1 MARLIFIGAF
11 LGWAAFVA
19 AGDIRFRRIGNSLVV
34 AGLLGALVAAAIGRN
49 PFGISLTQSLVGAA
63 VGLVCFFPLFAL
75 RVMGAAD
82 VKIFAVLGAWCG
94 APMLLWLWIVASL
107 AAGVHALCVMLL
119 SLTPVSALYKRAT
132 PTMTLGG
139 RRATPYAAFLVI
151 PAAVWLLHLVYV
163 RGM

>member
-1 MARLIFIGAF
+1 MARLFFIGVF

-19 AGDIRFRRIGNSLVV
+19 SSDIRFRRIRNSLVV
-34 AGLLGALVAAAIGRN
+34 AGLIGALVAAAIGRN
-49 PFGISLTQSLVGAA
+49 PFGISLTQSLAGAA
-63 VGLVCFFPLFAL
+63 VGLFCFIPLFAL

-94 APMLLWLWIVASL
+94 APALLWLWIVASF
-107 AAGVHALCVMLL
+107 AAGVHALWVMLL
-119 SLTPVSALYKRAT
+119 SRTSVFALYKRAT

-151 PAAVWLLHLVYV
+151 PAAAWLLHLVYV

>member
-1 MARLIFIGAF
+1 MARLFFIGVF

-19 AGDIRFRRIGNSLVV
+19 SGDIRFRRIRNSLVV
-34 AGLLGALVAAAIGRN
+34 SGLIGALMAAAISRN
-49 PFGISLTQSLVGAA
+49 PFGISLTQSLAGAA

-82 VKIFAVLGAWCG
+82 VKVFAVLGAWCG
-94 APMLLWLWIVASL
+94 APALLWLWIVASV
-107 AAGVHALCVMLL
+107 AAGVHALWVMLL
-119 SLTPVSALYKRAT
+119 SRTSVFALYKRAT

-139 RRATPYAAFLVI
+139 RRATPYAAFLVM

>member
-19 AGDIRFRRIGNSLVV
+19 TSDIRFRCIRNWLVV
-34 AGLLGALVAAAIGRN
+34 AGLVCALSAAVIGGN
-49 PFGISLTQSLVGAA
+49 PFGISMAHSLIGAA

-82 VKIFAVLGAWCG
+82 VKVFAVLGAWCG
-94 APMLLWLWIVASL
+94 APMLLWFWIAASL
-107 AAGVHALCVMLL
+107 AAGVHALWVMLL
-119 SLTPVSALYKRAT
+119 SRTSVAALYKRAT
-132 PTMTLGG
+132 PAMSLGG
-139 RRATPYAAFLVI
+139 RRATPYAAFLVM

-163 RGM
+163 RGI

>member
-1 MARLIFIGAF
+1 MARLFFIGVF

-19 AGDIRFRRIGNSLVV
+19 SSDIRFRRIRNALVV
-34 AGLLGALVAAAIGRN
+34 AGLVGALVAAALGRN

-63 VGLVCFFPLFAL
+63 VGLLCFIPLFAL
-75 RVMGAAD
+75 RAMGAAD
-82 VKIFAVLGAWCG
+82 VKVFAVLGAWCG
-94 APMLLWLWIVASL
+94 APALLWLWIVASL
-107 AAGVHALCVMLL
+107 AAALHVLWVMLL
-119 SLTPVSALYKRAT
+119 SRTSVFALYKRAT

-151 PAAVWLLHLVYV
+151 PAAAWLLHLVYV

>member
-1 MARLIFIGAF
+1 
-11 LGWAAFVA
+11 
-19 AGDIRFRRIGNSLVV
+19 
-34 AGLLGALVAAAIGRN
+34 
-49 PFGISLTQSLVGAA
+49 
-63 VGLVCFFPLFAL
+63 
-75 RVMGAAD
+75 MGAAD
-82 VKIFAVLGAWCG
+82 VKVFAVLGAWCG
-94 APMLLWLWIVASL
+94 APMLLLLWIVGSL

-119 SLTPVSALYKRAT
+119 SRTSVSALYKRAT

>member
-1 MARLIFIGAF
+1 MARLFFIAVF

-19 AGDIRFRRIGNSLVV
+19 SGDIRFRRIRNSLVV
-34 AGLLGALVAAAIGRN
+34 AGLIGALMAAAIGRN
-49 PFGISLTQSLVGAA
+49 PFGISLTQSLAGVA

-82 VKIFAVLGAWCG
+82 VKVFAVLGAWCG
-94 APMLLWLWIVASL
+94 APALLWLWIVASL
-107 AAGVHALCVMLL
+107 AAGVHALWVTLL
-119 SLTPVSALYKRAT
+119 SRTSVFALYKRAT

-139 RRATPYAAFLVI
+139 RRATPYAAFLVM
-151 PAAVWLLHLVYV
+151 PAAAWLLHLVYV

>member
-1 MARLIFIGAF
+1 MARLFFIGVF

-19 AGDIRFRRIGNSLVV
+19 SSDIRFRRIRNALVV
-34 AGLLGALVAAAIGRN
+34 AGLVGALVAAALDRN
-49 PFGISLTQSLVGAA
+49 SFGISLTQSLVGAA
-63 VGLVCFFPLFAL
+63 VGLLCFIPLFAL

-94 APMLLWLWIVASL
+94 APALLWLWIVASL
-107 AAGVHALCVMLL
+107 AAALHALWVMLL
-119 SLTPVSALYKRAT
+119 SRTSVFALYKRAT

-151 PAAVWLLHLVYV
+151 PAAAWLLHLVYV